1 MLNAIPDAR
10 NARYMSE
17 IFLATN
23 DELGCELRNE
33 IEIEEKFAIHKVI
46 GLGDR
51 RKSCIGSSESES
63 PSSAELSKRNSTV
76 DMGKIFLFQ
85 FS

>member
-1 MLNAIPDAR
+1 
-10 NARYMSE
+10 MSE

-33 IEIEEKFAIHKVI
+33 IEIEEKFAVHQVI